1 MARFWCTV
9 ALVALMVLCKG
20 AEAARLRAS
29 AKSLH
34 GSSSSADPLMNRP
47 GQMMGLPAPEGSNF
61 FHPDGLPTWMRPS
74 ALPQKFRSPAV
85 PAGGGAMVPASM
97 PVAPSMVRTIASH
110 SAALDR

>member
-1 MARFWCTV
+1 MARFWRAV

-20 AEAARLRAS
+20 AEAALLR
-29 AKSLH
+29 H
-34 GSSSSADPLMNRP
+34 GSSSSAEPLMNRP
-47 GQMMGLPAPEGSNF
+47 GQMMGIPAPEGSNF